1 MPDIKDVEIFDRRM
15 GAMFPSC
22 ASVLAEVWDRPSIT
36 SILKDLA
43 ESGASLHAAFPL
55 GKLTKKAD
63 RIVLEEAGIAL
74 VDSKSKSAYRV
85 GLPLRITVAR
95 FSSQPTHNFI
105 RIYFGGLENNWEKET
120 VFFLG
125 EDSAGDKAMN
135 LKSVGKPGWL
145 LVYPA
150 GSLLCDQRLE
160 RRVRELALQG
170 KDASL
175 FVEFMAVE
183 EGEFHKNQNIE
194 LVDYTPEDA
203 KLWEQWL
210 GKMDTNMFQTIV
222 RPRNFSSASG
232 RSDDYYLK
240 IIRYGRKKVGAV
252 WLEKIN
258 SRNGTAELGL
268 LIGEPHL
275 WGMGLGSKAMVSMID
290 IAKNDLGIKFL
301 WVSVREANQRAVN
314 CYKRGGFLIV
324 RKVPVFNKSDGS
336 YQIWVHME
344 KMI

>member
-1 MPDIKDVEIFDRRM
+1 M
-15 GAMFPSC
+15 GKMFPRC
-22 ASVLAEVWDRPSIT
+22 ANVLAEVWDRPSIIN
-36 SILKDLA
+36 ILKDLA
-43 ESGASLHAAFPL
+43 ESGAALHATFPV
-55 GKLTKKAD
+55 GKITKKAD
-63 RIVLEEAGIAL
+63 RIVMEEAGIAL
-74 VDSKSKSAYRV
+74 VDNKNKAAYRV
-85 GLPLRITVAR
+85 GLPLKVMVAR
-95 FSSQPTHNFI
+95 FTGHPMHNFV
-105 RIYFGGLENNWEKET
+105 RIYFGGLENTGEKDIGL
-120 VFFLG
+120 FLKEVPAG
-125 EDSAGDKAMN
+125 ENSIKVRT
-135 LKSVGKPGWL
+135 VGKPGWL
-145 LVYPA
+145 LIYPA
-150 GSLLCDQRLE
+150 GSLFCDQRLE
-160 RRVRELALQG
+160 SRVRELAVNG
-170 KDASL
+170 KEASL
-175 FVEFMAVE
+175 FVEFMTVE
-183 EGEFHKNQNIE
+183 EGEFQKNKNIE

-203 KLWEQWL
+203 RLWEQWL
-210 GKMDTNMFQTIV
+210 SKMDTYMFQTIV

-258 SRNGTAELGL
+258 PRNGTAELGL

-275 WGMGLGSKAMVSMID
+275 WGMGLGSKAMISMID

-344 KMI
+344 KML